1 MFSCFTNIRVSDDVK
16 TGYKQHK
23 FTGNTLE
30 YHIDELQTIYNKYN
44 DLEVKHELNT
54 GLEYEIHYDL
64 LPYMEDWVTADDEQ
78 QCSRVLRL
86 LEKDKTIFVGEFVK
100 ALLKIQTIGLELEKV
115 AEDINHIELLKR
127 LREIPDAILK
137 YVVTTQS
144 LYI

>member
-1 MFSCFTNIRVSDDVK
+1 MCIRDSICIGIQEWNGVVAAEFLQKVGYLEELTTLDMIKLFSCFTNIRVSDDVK

-64 LPYMEDWVTADDEQ
+64 LPYMEDWVTADDEH

-86 LEKDKTIFVGEFVK
+86 SLI
-100 ALLKIQTIGLELEKV
+100 
-115 AEDINHIELLKR
+115 HI
-127 LREIPDAILK
+127 
-137 YVVTTQS
+137 
-144 LYI
+144 